1 MFNQILKGEPITITD
16 PAMTRF
22 MMSLDDALDLVLYA
36 FTNATNG
43 DIFVQKSPASTIE
56 TLTQSI
62 KQLMNAPDHPVNV
75 IGTRHGEKLF
85 EVLLS
90 REEMASA
97 QDCGNYFR
105 VTPDLRDL
113 NYEKYVNTGELRITN
128 SIEYSSHNTTRL
140 NADQVVALLK
150 TLELFK

>member
-1 MFNQILKGEPITITD
+1 
-16 PAMTRF
+16 MTRF

-36 FTNATNG
+36 FNNASNG
-43 DIFVQKSPASTIE
+43 DIFVQKSPASTID
-56 TLTQSI
+56 TLTRAV
-62 KQLMNAPDHPVNV
+62 KQVMNKPHHPVNV

-105 VTPDLRDL
+105 VVPDLRDL
-113 NYEKYVNTGELRITN
+113 NYEKFIESGETKITE
-128 SIEYSSHNTTRL
+128 STEYTSHNTTRL
-140 NADQVVALLK
+140 DVEQMSRLLSDLPYIQQVHSTGKSNAGI
-150 TLELFK
+150 

>member
-1 MFNQILKGEPITITD
+1 
-16 PAMTRF
+16 
-22 MMSLDDALDLVLYA
+22 
-36 FTNATNG
+36 
-43 DIFVQKSPASTIE
+43 
-56 TLTQSI
+56 
-62 KQLMNAPDHPVNV
+62 MNAPDHPVNV

-105 VTPDLRDL
+105 IAADLRDL
-113 NYEKYVNTGELRITN
+113 NYEKYVDSGELKITN
-128 SIEYSSHNTTRL
+128 STEYNSHNTTRL

-150 TLELFK
+150 TLELFR